1 MAIILF
7 GPMVTGARGKINGLI
22 FSANGAGPF
31 VRGWS
36 RSSNPRSPAQAE
48 VRNRL
53 ASFSTA
59 WADLTAAERDDWDDY
74 AAQPAQELTNS
85 LSETYVI
92 SGQAWFIRI
101 NSHLDEAGASSRVDA
116 PTLTRKTAPT
126 IEALRME
133 ATGSS
138 GDSNVRLPAASP
150 DLSEIHLVGL
160 RFYYSK
166 GRQTATSG
174 FRHVYLALPT
184 AVRFLVFQPEMEA
197 QLGSIPIDT
206 KGFVEV
212 AVQDSQGQRGPVAVA
227 NAITITTP

>member
-7 GPMVTGARGKINGLI
+7 GPMVTGARGKLAGSI
-22 FSANGAGPF
+22 FSANKAGPY

-36 RSSNPRSPAQAE
+36 RSSNPRTPAQVA

-53 ASFSTA
+53 AGFSTA
-59 WADLTAAERDDWDDY
+59 WAALTAAQRLDWDDY
-74 AAQPAQELTNS
+74 ADDPAQELTNP
-85 LSETYVI
+85 LGETYFI
-92 SGQAWFIRI
+92 SGHAWFVRI
-101 NSHLDEAGASSRVDA
+101 NSHLDEAGAASRVDA
-116 PTLTRKTAPT
+116 PTLTRKGAPT

-150 DLSEIHLVGL
+150 DLGEIHLVAI

-166 GRQTATSG
+166 GRQSATSS

-184 AVRFLVFQPEMEA
+184 ATRFLVFQTPLEA
-197 QLGSIPIDT
+197 LVGDVPIDT
-206 KGFVEV
+206 KGFVQV
-212 AVQDSQGQRGPVAVA
+212 SIQDAHGQRGPVATE